1 MTPAELRAVPA
12 TQALAAVPRILTLA
26 DRNRHSPTYGCF
38 DRNHWQYK
46 IIDFPS
52 GMAQEFVYPLALAH
66 ELDIPGNPYRA
77 DPALRELVLAGMR
90 FAATSAHADGSCDDY
105 FPYEK
110 ALGATAFSLLAC
122 AESCLLLGVG
132 DRDVLDFLT
141 LRAGWL
147 SGREESGVLSNHHA
161 LTALALAVTARAAGV
176 PSLLDAARERV
187 ALTMTFQD
195 PEGWFTEYQGCD
207 PGYLTMTIAFLARLR
222 RLEPDLVTEEP
233 LVRAAR
239 FAAYFSHPDGS
250 FGGEYG
256 SRNTY
261 NFFPHGFELLG
272 REHPDLLD
280 AATRYYGSVARGLG
294 PCLDDDHIIGHHAW
308 SNFLAWQEFVAER
321 PEPAPLPQGR
331 QWFPN
336 AGLLVERRGR
346 AHLVAGLKKGG
357 VFKFF
362 RDDRLVRSDTQVS
375 LRMRDGKRVRTAVA
389 HMQGGCETGVANGRI
404 TVSGSF
410 AWAKQAAMTP
420 FKLVVLRLIMLSGGR
435 LFPNLVRG
443 LLQRLLIVGRKPA
456 PARFTRTFTWQD
468 EELEITDEVAC
479 DDWSRVTDAAV
490 GPDQTS
496 IHVVMSRVF
505 QPGQMAPW
513 TGLADELPSAPGETL
528 RLTRII

>member
-1 MTPAELRAVPA
+1 MTPAELRGVPA
-12 TQALAAVPRILTLA
+12 GQALAAIPRILTLA

-38 DRNHWQYK
+38 DRNYWQYK

-66 ELDIPGNPYRA
+66 GLDMPGNPFHN
-77 DPALRELVLAGMR
+77 DPAVRDLVLAGIR
-90 FAATSAHADGSCDDY
+90 YAAASAHKDGSCDDY
-105 FPYEK
+105 FPHEK

-122 AESCLLLGVG
+122 AESCLLLDVR
-132 DRDVLDFLT
+132 DPDVLDFLA
-141 LRAGWL
+141 LRADWL

-161 LTALALAVTARAAGV
+161 LAGLGLAVTARVTGQDRFREAA
-176 PSLLDAARERV
+176 AERV

-222 RLEPDLVTEEP
+222 QLEPDMAADEP

-239 FAAYFSHPDGS
+239 FAARFSHPDGS

-272 REHPDLLD
+272 REHPDLL
-280 AATRYYGSVARGLG
+280 APATRHYQAVARGLG
-294 PCLDDDHIIGHHAW
+294 PCLDDDHIVGHHAW
-308 SNFLAWQEFVAER
+308 SNFLAWQAFVHDR
-321 PEPAPLPQGR
+321 PEPTDQPEGR

-336 AGLLVERRGR
+336 AGLMVERRGA
-346 AHLVAGLKKGG
+346 AHLVAGLDKGG

-362 RDDRLVRSDTQVS
+362 RDNALVRSDTQVS
-375 LRMRDGKRVRTAVA
+375 LRMRDNKRMRTAVA
-389 HMQGGCETGVANGRI
+389 HMQGGCEMTLEQDRI
-404 TVSGSF
+404 TVAGSL
-410 AWAKQAAMTP
+410 AWAKQTAMTP
-420 FKLVVLRLIMLSGGR
+420 FKLVVLRLIMLLGGR
-435 LFPNLVRG
+435 LFPDLVRK
-443 LLQRLLIVGRKPA
+443 LLQKLLIVGREPA
-456 PARFTRTFTWQD
+456 PARFVRTLAWKG
-468 EELEITDEVAC
+468 ERLKVTDEISC
-479 DDWSRVTDAAV
+479 DDWSRVEEAAM

-505 QPGQMAPW
+505 QPGQLAPW
-513 TGLADELPSAPGETL
+513 TVPALPDAPGETL
-528 RLTRII
+528 RLTRTL